1 MYLQHPWLEIHFLHF
16 SGTYF
21 TLCQQSC
28 WCPSSNERYK
38 YRKSKLISIII
49 SKLNSPL
56 WKNTWK
62 NLDIV
67 PNIFKLHIHFTSDV
81 IQKIHEESN
90 LFYDNTAVR
99 WWFLQYHK
107 VMCVW
112 NKLAIIIIITT
123 HNHNIVLYT
132 ISHFKDHDHPQGYQ
146 KNDSVEKDI
155 VYCHYQGVKISYFC
169 FWMVW
174 MILLQKVKLSF
185 AILNELKLKLFRI
198 YSK

>member
-1 MYLQHPWLEIHFLHF
+1 MFH
-16 SGTYF
+16 GK
-21 TLCQQSC
+21 
-28 WCPSSNERYK
+28 SSNSVWRIGLAAPFTMYTHFDRASYFQVPIESVFYNPFFTSKWYK
-38 YRKSKLISIII
+38 YRKSKLISIKREKILI
-49 SKLNSPL
+49 LSLIYSSF
-56 WKNTWK
+56 
-62 NLDIV
+62 
-67 PNIFKLHIHFTSDV
+67 IFILLLMWFIQ
-81 IQKIHEESN
+81 QKIHEESN

-99 WWFLQYHK
+99 WWFSQYHN

-112 NKLAIIIIITT
+112 NKLAIIIIITP

-132 ISHFKDHDHPQGYQ
+132 ISHFIDHDHPQGYQ

-185 AILNELKLKLFRI
+185 TIFRI